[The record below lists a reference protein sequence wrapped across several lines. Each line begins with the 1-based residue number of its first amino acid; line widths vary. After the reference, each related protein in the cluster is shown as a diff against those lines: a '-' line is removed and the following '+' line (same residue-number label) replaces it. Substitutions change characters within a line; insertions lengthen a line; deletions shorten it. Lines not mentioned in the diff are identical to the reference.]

1 MTALIRSMVPAR
13 RNIAFAAVA
22 LLGACVGSTTIR
34 IDQVIGST
42 ATVMIPPAAAASL
55 IAATS
60 GGELAHNRAIGDHA
74 KLINAAMPF
83 STAPITASPPPG
95 AALHDPGGLL

>member
-42 ATVMIPPAAAASL
+42 ATVMIPPAAAAS
-55 IAATS
+55 
-60 GGELAHNRAIGDHA
+60 R
-74 KLINAAMPF
+74 
-83 STAPITASPPPG
+83 
-95 AALHDPGGLL
+95 